1 MCLNTES
8 GEKKMFKLI
17 KFLIKLALFLILLAV
32 VGVGVIL
39 FLAYDGDKIPYEE
52 KPEVDNLEVLVAD
65 DIHTSLDAIALS
77 NYEDNN
83 LCISFSVDEINAAI
97 IEMIRSKKPEYLT
110 ENNDS
115 IISFMGMDFKGIFF
129 EINEGNLSG
138 KAYFDAFDFY
148 KSTVALE
155 VNAEIYADN
164 KLIVTFQNLKV
175 GKGIKLSRS
184 LVTKVMSLFVDLIPE
199 VEMVDVK
206 NLSLTLDLASY
217 LTKVSDNPII
227 NNLILSG
234 DYVLETNED
243 LLLIKLDTSR
253 VITGE
258 SDIKDGSIINVEDV
272 ISNFEY
278 QEGLKG
284 SVTISEANFNYLI
297 QEEFEDDLASFTK
310 TIVIGNEEFSFSLN
324 DFYFD
329 VVESCVYTSLN
340 INNCSTSA
348 KLKVELTE
356 VMNDLNELESIDL
369 KVLEVTIG
377 QETFTGVESMLETV
391 SIPASKLSFSI
402 LTLTDFE
409 IIDGTNQI
417 KLVGKISLL

>member
-17 KFLIKLALFLILLAV
+17 KFLIKLTLVLILLAV

-297 QEEFEDDLASFTK
+297 QEEFEDDLASFAK

-329 VVESCVYTSLN
+329 VVESCVYTNLN

-377 QETFTGVESMLETV
+377 QETFTGVETLLETV

-417 KLVGKISLL
+417 KLVGKISLI

>member
-1 MCLNTES
+1 
-8 GEKKMFKLI
+8 MFKLI

-83 LCISFSVDEINAAI
+83 LCISFSVDEINATI

-206 NLSLTLDLASY
+206 NLSLTLDLTSY

-297 QEEFEDDLASFTK
+297 QEEFEDDLASFAK
-310 TIVIGNEEFSFSLN
+310 TIVIGNEEFSFTLN

-377 QETFTGVESMLETV
+377 QETFTGVETMLETV

>member
-1 MCLNTES
+1 
-8 GEKKMFKLI
+8 MFKLI

-83 LCISFSVDEINAAI
+83 LCISFSVDEINATI
-97 IEMIRSKKPEYLT
+97 IEMIRSKKTEYLT

-206 NLSLTLDLASY
+206 NLSLTLDLTSY

-297 QEEFEDDLASFTK
+297 QEEFEDDLASFAK

-340 INNCSTSA
+340 INNCSTIA

-377 QETFTGVESMLETV
+377 QETFTGVETMLETV

>member
-1 MCLNTES
+1 
-8 GEKKMFKLI
+8 MFKLI

-83 LCISFSVDEINAAI
+83 LCISFSVDEINATI

-206 NLSLTLDLASY
+206 NLSLTLDLTSY

-278 QEGLKG
+278 QDGLKG

-297 QEEFEDDLASFTK
+297 QEEFEDDLASFAK

-377 QETFTGVESMLETV
+377 QETFTGVETMLETV

>member
-1 MCLNTES
+1 
-8 GEKKMFKLI
+8 MFKLI
-17 KFLIKLALFLILLAV
+17 KFLIKFVLVLILLAIVGLGV
-32 VGVGVIL
+32 VL

-83 LCISFSVDEINAAI
+83 LCISFSVDEINATI

-206 NLSLTLDLASY
+206 NLSLTLDLTSY

-297 QEEFEDDLASFTK
+297 QEEFEDDLASFAK

-377 QETFTGVESMLETV
+377 QETFTGVETMLETV

>member
-1 MCLNTES
+1 
-8 GEKKMFKLI
+8 MFKLI

-83 LCISFSVDEINAAI
+83 LCISFSVDEINATI

-206 NLSLTLDLASY
+206 NLSLTLDLTSY

-297 QEEFEDDLASFTK
+297 QEEFEDDLASFAK
-310 TIVIGNEEFSFSLN
+310 TIVIGNEEFSFTLN

-340 INNCSTSA
+340 INNCSTIA

-377 QETFTGVESMLETV
+377 QETFTGVETMLETV

>member
-1 MCLNTES
+1 
-8 GEKKMFKLI
+8 MFKLI
-17 KFLIKLALFLILLAV
+17 KFLIKFVLVLILLAIVGLGV
-32 VGVGVIL
+32 VL

-83 LCISFSVDEINAAI
+83 LCISFSVDEINATI

-206 NLSLTLDLASY
+206 NLSLTLDLTSY

-253 VITGE
+253 VITGK

-297 QEEFEDDLASFTK
+297 QEEFEDDLASFAK

-329 VVESCVYTSLN
+329 VVESCVYTNLN

-377 QETFTGVESMLETV
+377 QETFTGVETMLETV

>member
-1 MCLNTES
+1 
-8 GEKKMFKLI
+8 MFKLI
-17 KFLIKLALFLILLAV
+17 KFLIKFVLVLILLAIVGLGV
-32 VGVGVIL
+32 VL

-83 LCISFSVDEINAAI
+83 LCISFSVDEINATI

-206 NLSLTLDLASY
+206 NLSLTLDLTSY

-278 QEGLKG
+278 QDGLKG

-297 QEEFEDDLASFTK
+297 QEEFEDDLASFAK

-377 QETFTGVESMLETV
+377 QETFTGVETMLETV

>member
-1 MCLNTES
+1 
-8 GEKKMFKLI
+8 MFKLI

-83 LCISFSVDEINAAI
+83 LCISFSVDEINATI

-129 EINEGNLSG
+129 DINEGSLSG

-206 NLSLTLDLASY
+206 NLSLTLDLANY

-253 VITGE
+253 VITGK

-297 QEEFEDDLASFTK
+297 QEEFEDDLASFAK

-377 QETFTGVESMLETV
+377 QETFTGVETMLETV

>member
-1 MCLNTES
+1 
-8 GEKKMFKLI
+8 MFKLI
-17 KFLIKLALFLILLAV
+17 KFLIKLALFLIFLAV

-83 LCISFSVDEINAAI
+83 LCISFSVDEINATI

-206 NLSLTLDLASY
+206 NLSLTLDLTSY

-272 ISNFEY
+272 ISNFDY

-297 QEEFEDDLASFTK
+297 QEEFEDDLASFAK

-377 QETFTGVESMLETV
+377 QETFTGVETMLETV

>member
-1 MCLNTES
+1 
-8 GEKKMFKLI
+8 MFKLI

-83 LCISFSVDEINAAI
+83 LCISFSVDEINATI

-206 NLSLTLDLASY
+206 NLSLTLDLTSY

-297 QEEFEDDLASFTK
+297 QEEFEDDLASFAK
-310 TIVIGNEEFSFSLN
+310 TIVIGNEEFSFNLN

-377 QETFTGVESMLETV
+377 QETFTGVETMLETV

>member
-1 MCLNTES
+1 
-8 GEKKMFKLI
+8 MFKLI

-83 LCISFSVDEINAAI
+83 LCISFSVDEINATI

-206 NLSLTLDLASY
+206 NLSLTLDLTSY

-297 QEEFEDDLASFTK
+297 QEEFEDDLASFAK

-329 VVESCVYTSLN
+329 VVESCVYTNLN

-369 KVLEVTIG
+369 KVVEVTIG
-377 QETFTGVESMLETV
+377 QETFTGVETMLETV

>member
-1 MCLNTES
+1 
-8 GEKKMFKLI
+8 MFKLI
-17 KFLIKLALFLILLAV
+17 KFLIKFVLVLILLAIVGLGV
-32 VGVGVIL
+32 VL
-39 FLAYDGDKIPYEE
+39 FLAHDSENVPYDE
-52 KPEVDNLEVLVAD
+52 KPEVDNLETLVAD

-77 NYEDNN
+77 NYQDNN

-97 IEMIRSKKPEYLT
+97 IEMIRNKKPEYLT
-110 ENNDS
+110 ENNDN
-115 IISFMGMDFKGIFF
+115 IISYMGLSFKGIFF
-129 EINEGNLSG
+129 DIKEGNLSG

-148 KSTVALE
+148 KTTVALE

-206 NLSLTLDLASY
+206 NLSLTLDLANY

-234 DYVLETNED
+234 DYELETTED

-253 VITGE
+253 VITGK
-258 SDIKDGSIINVEDV
+258 SDIKDGSIIDVEDV

-284 SVTISEANFNYLI
+284 SVMISEANFNYLI
-297 QEEFEDDLASFTK
+297 QEEFEDDLASFAK
-310 TIVIGNEEFSFSLN
+310 TIVMGNKEFSFGLN

-329 VVESCVYTSLN
+329 ILESCVYTNLN
-340 INNCSTSA
+340 INNCITSA

-377 QETFTGVESMLETV
+377 HKTFTGVEAMLETV
-391 SIPASKLSFSI
+391 SIPASKLSFSV

-409 IIDGTNQI
+409 VIDNTSQI
-417 KLVGKISLL
+417 KLTGKISLFS

>member
-1 MCLNTES
+1 
-8 GEKKMFKLI
+8 MFKLI
-17 KFLIKLALFLILLAV
+17 KFLINFVLVLILLAIVGLGV
-32 VGVGVIL
+32 VL

-83 LCISFSVDEINAAI
+83 LCISFSVDEINATI

-206 NLSLTLDLASY
+206 NLSLTLDLANY

-297 QEEFEDDLASFTK
+297 QEEFEDDLASFAK

-377 QETFTGVESMLETV
+377 QETFTGVETMLETV

>member
-1 MCLNTES
+1 
-8 GEKKMFKLI
+8 MFKLI

-83 LCISFSVDEINAAI
+83 LCISFSVDEINATI

-206 NLSLTLDLASY
+206 NLSLTLDLTSY

-278 QEGLKG
+278 QEGLNG
-284 SVTISEANFNYLI
+284 SVTISESNFIYLI
-297 QEEFEDDLASFTK
+297 QEEFEDVLASFAK
-310 TIVIGNEEFSFSLN
+310 TIVIGIEEFSFSLN

-377 QETFTGVESMLETV
+377 QETFTGVETMLETV

>member
-1 MCLNTES
+1 
-8 GEKKMFKLI
+8 MFKLI

-83 LCISFSVDEINAAI
+83 LCISFSVDEINATI

-206 NLSLTLDLASY
+206 NLSLTLDLTSY

-297 QEEFEDDLASFTK
+297 QEEFEDDLASFAK

-377 QETFTGVESMLETV
+377 QETFTGVETMLETV
-391 SIPASKLSFSI
+391 SIPASKLSFTI

>member
-1 MCLNTES
+1 
-8 GEKKMFKLI
+8 MFKLI

-83 LCISFSVDEINAAI
+83 LCISFSVDEINATI

-115 IISFMGMDFKGIFF
+115 IISFMGIDFKGFFF

-206 NLSLTLDLASY
+206 NLSLTLDLTSY

-297 QEEFEDDLASFTK
+297 QEEFEDDLASFAK

-377 QETFTGVESMLETV
+377 QETFTGVETMLETV

>member
-1 MCLNTES
+1 
-8 GEKKMFKLI
+8 MFKLI
-17 KFLIKLALFLILLAV
+17 KFLIKFVLVLILLAIVGLGV
-32 VGVGVIL
+32 VL

-83 LCISFSVDEINAAI
+83 LCISFSVDEINATI

-206 NLSLTLDLASY
+206 NLSLTLDLTSY

-297 QEEFEDDLASFTK
+297 QEEFEDDLASFAK

-340 INNCSTSA
+340 INNCSTIA

-377 QETFTGVESMLETV
+377 QETFTGVETMLETV

>member
-1 MCLNTES
+1 
-8 GEKKMFKLI
+8 MFKLI

-83 LCISFSVDEINAAI
+83 LCISFSVDEINATI

-206 NLSLTLDLASY
+206 NLSLTLDLTSY

-253 VITGE
+253 VITGK

-297 QEEFEDDLASFTK
+297 QEEFEDDLASFAK

-377 QETFTGVESMLETV
+377 QETFTGVETMLETV

>member
-1 MCLNTES
+1 
-8 GEKKMFKLI
+8 MFKLI
-17 KFLIKLALFLILLAV
+17 KFLIKLALFLIFLAV

-83 LCISFSVDEINAAI
+83 LCISFSVDEINATI

-206 NLSLTLDLASY
+206 NLSLTLDLTSY

-297 QEEFEDDLASFTK
+297 QEEFEDDLASFAK

-340 INNCSTSA
+340 INNCSTIA

-377 QETFTGVESMLETV
+377 QETFTGVETMLETV

>member
-1 MCLNTES
+1 
-8 GEKKMFKLI
+8 MFKLI

-83 LCISFSVDEINAAI
+83 LCISFSVDEINATI

-206 NLSLTLDLASY
+206 NLSLTLDLTSY

-272 ISNFEY
+272 ISNFDY

-297 QEEFEDDLASFTK
+297 QEEFEDDLASFAK

-377 QETFTGVESMLETV
+377 QETFTGVETMLETV

>member
-1 MCLNTES
+1 
-8 GEKKMFKLI
+8 MFKLI

-129 EINEGNLSG
+129 DINEGNLSG

-206 NLSLTLDLASY
+206 NLSLILDLASY

-377 QETFTGVESMLETV
+377 QETFTGVETMLETV
-391 SIPASKLSFSI
+391 SIPASKLSFGI

-409 IIDGTNQI
+409 IINGTNQI

>member
-1 MCLNTES
+1 
-8 GEKKMFKLI
+8 MFKLI

-83 LCISFSVDEINAAI
+83 LCISFSVDEINATI
-97 IEMIRSKKPEYLT
+97 IEMIRNKKPEYLI

-115 IISFMGMDFKGIFF
+115 IISYMGLSFKGILFD
-129 EINEGNLSG
+129 INEGNLSG

-297 QEEFEDDLASFTK
+297 QEEFEDDLASFAK

-377 QETFTGVESMLETV
+377 QETFTGVKTMLETV

>member
-1 MCLNTES
+1 
-8 GEKKMFKLI
+8 MFKLI
-17 KFLIKLALFLILLAV
+17 KFLIKLALFLIFLAV

-83 LCISFSVDEINAAI
+83 LCISFSVDEINATI

-206 NLSLTLDLASY
+206 NLSLTLDLTSY

-297 QEEFEDDLASFTK
+297 QEEFEDDLASFAK
-310 TIVIGNEEFSFSLN
+310 TIVIGNEEFSFTLN

-377 QETFTGVESMLETV
+377 QETFTGVETMLETV

>member
-1 MCLNTES
+1 
-8 GEKKMFKLI
+8 MFKLI
-17 KFLIKLALFLILLAV
+17 KFLIKFVLVLILLAIVGLGV
-32 VGVGVIL
+32 VL

-97 IEMIRSKKPEYLT
+97 IEMIRNKKPEYLI

-115 IISFMGMDFKGIFF
+115 IISFMGMDFKGILFD
-129 EINEGNLSG
+129 INEGSLSG

-184 LVTKVMSLFVDLIPE
+184 LVTKVMSLFVDFIPE

-206 NLSLTLDLASY
+206 NLSLTLDLANY

-253 VITGE
+253 VITGK

-278 QEGLKG
+278 QDGLKG

-297 QEEFEDDLASFTK
+297 QEEFEDDLASFAK

-377 QETFTGVESMLETV
+377 QETFTGVETMLETV

>member
-1 MCLNTES
+1 
-8 GEKKMFKLI
+8 MFKLI

-83 LCISFSVDEINAAI
+83 LCISFSVDEINATI

-206 NLSLTLDLASY
+206 NLSLTLDLTSY

-253 VITGE
+253 VITGK

-297 QEEFEDDLASFTK
+297 QEEFEDDLASFAK

-329 VVESCVYTSLN
+329 VVESCVYTNLN

-377 QETFTGVESMLETV
+377 QETFTGVETMLETV
-391 SIPASKLSFSI
+391 SIPASKLSFSV

-409 IIDGTNQI
+409 VIDNTSQI
-417 KLVGKISLL
+417 KLTGKISLFS

>member
-1 MCLNTES
+1 
-8 GEKKMFKLI
+8 MFKLI

-83 LCISFSVDEINAAI
+83 LCISFSVDEINATI

-164 KLIVTFQNLKV
+164 KLIVTFQN
-175 GKGIKLSRS
+175 
-184 LVTKVMSLFVDLIPE
+184 
-199 VEMVDVK
+199 
-206 NLSLTLDLASY
+206 
-217 LTKVSDNPII
+217 
-227 NNLILSG
+227 
-234 DYVLETNED
+234 
-243 LLLIKLDTSR
+243 
-253 VITGE
+253 
-258 SDIKDGSIINVEDV
+258 
-272 ISNFEY
+272 
-278 QEGLKG
+278 
-284 SVTISEANFNYLI
+284 
-297 QEEFEDDLASFTK
+297 
-310 TIVIGNEEFSFSLN
+310 
-324 DFYFD
+324 
-329 VVESCVYTSLN
+329 
-340 INNCSTSA
+340 
-348 KLKVELTE
+348 
-356 VMNDLNELESIDL
+356 
-369 KVLEVTIG
+369 
-377 QETFTGVESMLETV
+377 
-391 SIPASKLSFSI
+391 
-402 LTLTDFE
+402 
-409 IIDGTNQI
+409 
-417 KLVGKISLL
+417 

>member
-1 MCLNTES
+1 
-8 GEKKMFKLI
+8 
-17 KFLIKLALFLILLAV
+17 
-32 VGVGVIL
+32 
-39 FLAYDGDKIPYEE
+39 
-52 KPEVDNLEVLVAD
+52 
-65 DIHTSLDAIALS
+65 
-77 NYEDNN
+77 
-83 LCISFSVDEINAAI
+83 
-97 IEMIRSKKPEYLT
+97 
-110 ENNDS
+110 
-115 IISFMGMDFKGIFF
+115 
-129 EINEGNLSG
+129 
-138 KAYFDAFDFY
+138 
-148 KSTVALE
+148 
-155 VNAEIYADN
+155 
-164 KLIVTFQNLKV
+164 
-175 GKGIKLSRS
+175 
-184 LVTKVMSLFVDLIPE
+184 MSLFVDLIPE

-206 NLSLTLDLASY
+206 NLSLTLDLTSY

-297 QEEFEDDLASFTK
+297 QEEFEDDLASFSK

-377 QETFTGVESMLETV
+377 QETFTGVETMLETV

>member
-1 MCLNTES
+1 
-8 GEKKMFKLI
+8 MFKLI

-83 LCISFSVDEINAAI
+83 LCISFSVDEINATI
-97 IEMIRSKKPEYLT
+97 IEMIRSKKPEYLM

-206 NLSLTLDLASY
+206 NLSLTLDLTSY

-278 QEGLKG
+278 QDGLKG
-284 SVTISEANFNYLI
+284 SVTISEAYFNYLI
-297 QEEFEDDLASFTK
+297 QEEFEDDLASFAK

-377 QETFTGVESMLETV
+377 QETFTGVETMLETV
-391 SIPASKLSFSI
+391 SIPASKLSFSF

>member
-1 MCLNTES
+1 
-8 GEKKMFKLI
+8 MFKLI

-83 LCISFSVDEINAAI
+83 LCISFSVDEINATI

-206 NLSLTLDLASY
+206 NLSLTLDLTSY

-297 QEEFEDDLASFTK
+297 QEEFEDDLASFAK

-340 INNCSTSA
+340 INNCSTIA

-377 QETFTGVESMLETV
+377 QETFTGVETMLETV

>member
-1 MCLNTES
+1 
-8 GEKKMFKLI
+8 MFKLI

-83 LCISFSVDEINAAI
+83 LCISFSVDEINATI

-164 KLIVTFQNLKV
+164 ILIVTFQNLKV

-206 NLSLTLDLASY
+206 NLSLTLDLTSY

-297 QEEFEDDLASFTK
+297 QEEFEDDLASFAK

-377 QETFTGVESMLETV
+377 QETFTGVETMLETV

>member
-1 MCLNTES
+1 
-8 GEKKMFKLI
+8 MFKLI
-17 KFLIKLALFLILLAV
+17 KFLIKLALFLIFLAV

-83 LCISFSVDEINAAI
+83 LCISFSVDEINATI

-206 NLSLTLDLASY
+206 NLSLTLDLTSY

-297 QEEFEDDLASFTK
+297 QEEFEDDLASFAK

-377 QETFTGVESMLETV
+377 QETFTGVETMLETV

>member
-1 MCLNTES
+1 
-8 GEKKMFKLI
+8 MFKLI
-17 KFLIKLALFLILLAV
+17 KFLIKLALVLILLAV
-32 VGVGVIL
+32 IGVGVIL

-97 IEMIRSKKPEYLT
+97 IEMIRNKKPEYLT

-115 IISFMGMDFKGIFF
+115 IISYMGMDFKGIFF
-129 EINEGNLSG
+129 DINEGNLSG

-184 LVTKVMSLFVDLIPE
+184 LVTKVMSLFVDFIPE

-206 NLSLTLDLASY
+206 NLSLTLDLANY

-253 VITGE
+253 VITGK

-297 QEEFEDDLASFTK
+297 QEEFEDDLASFAK

-329 VVESCVYTSLN
+329 VVESCVYTNLN

-377 QETFTGVESMLETV
+377 QETFTGVETMLETV
-391 SIPASKLSFSI
+391 SIPASKLSFSV

-409 IIDGTNQI
+409 VIDNTSQI
-417 KLVGKISLL
+417 KLTGKISLFS